1 MLNLLFFI
9 SFQFAMANA
18 VEDPV
23 LLAAKLVGDG
33 NYSRAQS
40 IVSTIDVEDLGEHVA
55 TYYTTIGL
63 ISLQQGYYSEALSYF
78 EEAKRNVEEGKEG
91 PSTVTLALYIA
102 QCFYMLEE
110 YTTALTTLQEADQER
125 LETLILQSKSTLK
138 LQKWEECW
146 SFVHRAKQLHPH
158 SLEIWEIEFSM
169 YIQLKLEQ
177 RIADTIAQFIETQV
191 VPEETYLKLSREM
204 IDASLYDSAS
214 TLLQLG
220 RYQFYS
226 EPLWAASAYVEILLE
241 NWLVAG
247 DLLAVL
253 SQSDP
258 KYALEAA
265 TMYQKGDDIS
275 KALLYNSLALDSEE
289 KVKQRFSIFIA
300 SKRYEQAIA
309 LEQRLQQ
316 WKLIEDENIRYGM
329 AYAFYFV
336 EEDTKS
342 LQYLKGISS
351 PKLFDQSLA
360 LRRAVEQRQ
369 ENKK

>member
-1 MLNLLFFI
+1 
-9 SFQFAMANA
+9 
-18 VEDPV
+18 
-23 LLAAKLVGDG
+23 
-33 NYSRAQS
+33 
-40 IVSTIDVEDLGEHVA
+40 
-55 TYYTTIGL
+55 
-63 ISLQQGYYSEALSYF
+63 
-78 EEAKRNVEEGKEG
+78 
-91 PSTVTLALYIA
+91 
-102 QCFYMLEE
+102 
-110 YTTALTTLQEADQER
+110 
-125 LETLILQSKSTLK
+125 
-138 LQKWEECW
+138 
-146 SFVHRAKQLHPH
+146 
-158 SLEIWEIEFSM
+158 M
-169 YIQLKLEQ
+169 YIQLGLEQ
-177 RIADTIAQFIETQV
+177 RISETIVQLIETQA

-336 EEDTKS
+336 EDDTKS

-360 LRRAVEQRQ
+360 LRKAVEQRQ